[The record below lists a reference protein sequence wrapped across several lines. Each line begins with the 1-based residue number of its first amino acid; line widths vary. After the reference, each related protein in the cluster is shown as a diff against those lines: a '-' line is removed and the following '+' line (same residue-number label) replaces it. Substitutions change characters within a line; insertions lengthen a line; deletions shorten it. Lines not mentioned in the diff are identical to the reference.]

1 LGPGAGT
8 TLGVEPLDPFE
19 LFEALASA
27 FWLAAW
33 LVWLVGA
40 LTPRLALAGVV
51 GTVCGALGGGGLL
64 EDDPMDVEL
73 IAPKSLIP
81 D

>member
-1 LGPGAGT
+1 
-8 TLGVEPLDPFE
+8 
-19 LFEALASA
+19 
-27 FWLAAW
+27 
-33 LVWLVGA
+33 
-40 LTPRLALAGVV
+40 LALAGVV
-51 GTVCGALGGGGLL
+51 GTVCGALGGGGLF